1 MGFLEKFGIKKSA
14 LEKLLDKRKE
24 LEKKRALNIDKLE
37 EVREQIGV
45 ITEQIRTKK
54 QQMDLAGSEE
64 ERMIRREIAR
74 LFSRIDSFFPKEGL
88 LDRNIRVI
96 EEQIAKIDQIEV
108 AVLSGVDE
116 DTVDWIA
123 LEAEGHFER
132 LGDVDEAIK
141 ESKNIRYEPPK
152 YDSGID
158 VDERLHAVAEDD
170 RKRQKKQSEKSAMD
184 RRLEDLLGEEE

>member
-14 LEKLLDKRKE
+14 LEKLLEKRKE

-74 LFSRIDSFFPKEGL
+74 LFSRIDSFSPKEGL
-88 LDRNIRVI
+88 LDRNVRVI
-96 EEQIAKIDQIEV
+96 EDQIAKIDQIEV